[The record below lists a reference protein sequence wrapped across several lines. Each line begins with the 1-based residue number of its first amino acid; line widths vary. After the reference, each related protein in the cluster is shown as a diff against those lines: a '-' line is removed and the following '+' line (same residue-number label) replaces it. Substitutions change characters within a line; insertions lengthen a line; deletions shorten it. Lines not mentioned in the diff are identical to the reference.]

1 MMDKIDEILT
11 GPEYFYCEKGK
22 CKLRLEICISRQKG
36 DKEKGWREP
45 LPFLMCEKCEQ
56 GAENRRS
63 YKPGQAMKGNPKKGK
78 GARNGR
84 CEIHSDCL
92 DIAAKKDWK
101 TFNCES
107 CVHYGEGNKVMT
119 TKTAQKETT
128 RLCQDCG
135 EKPTLSSNCPYCASC
150 MAKRANKKK
159 ASGQPKKKKI
169 DQQRHKVEKPSPRAE
184 TALTIEFGKYASILE
199 EVEKLAEDQMRPID
213 LQVIYILKTH
223 LNSIQDVQTAKISSS
238 GD

>member
-1 MMDKIDEILT
+1 MMDQMDRILS
-11 GPEYFYCEKGK
+11 GPEYFTCEKGK

-36 DKEKGWREP
+36 NEEKGRLEP
-45 LPFLMCEKCEQ
+45 LPFPMCGKCEQ
-56 GAENRRS
+56 GAENRRL
-63 YKPGQAMKGNPKKGK
+63 YKPGEAMKGNPKRGK
-78 GARNGR
+78 GERKER
-84 CEIHSDCL
+84 CEIYSDCL

-119 TKTAQKETT
+119 TKTEQNQNT
-128 RLCQDCG
+128 RLCEDCG

-159 ASGQPKKKKI
+159 ALGQPKKKKI
-169 DQQRHKVEKPSPRAE
+169 DHQRPKIEKPSPRSE
-184 TALTIEFGKYASILE
+184 TGLTIEFGKHASILK

-213 LQVIYILKTH
+213 LQVIYILKNY
-223 LNSIQDVQTAKISSS
+223 LNSIQEGQTTKISSS